1 MNLPMAVYYRDQID
15 FRPSRTP
22 IGGRGLFVSPD
33 WSPSGAS
40 SRGLI
45 HPLVRWGFYGYT
57 FSLPFEYPEREIP
70 VEVHTLTGAVFLL
83 LTLLQPR
90 ICFRSAPR
98 ALYWLGAFL
107 CLYLVRVCFAEHLD
121 DALRQFFNLLQV
133 FFLFWAAYNLL
144 QDRQIAKT
152 VFLSFVAACT
162 LLVIMGRLGLTEAAQ
177 MTMTT
182 DIGRMTMFGQDA
194 NGLASRLALT
204 VVILAGSAFEGHKL
218 RPRYALLILP
228 FLALHFATIEYTG
241 SRGAYLALLIGL
253 AVFGLGGSGFRSRAR
268 VLILTLLVVGLW
280 LGVSYRAGNMWGR
293 LERTLQGGD
302 MSGRE
307 MIYPA
312 AIEMVLEQ
320 PLLGFGPA
328 DNLYEL
334 EDRVNDNR
342 PYRDTHNLVLEL
354 FTSCG
359 IMGAIPYLACIAL
372 CVRAGW
378 KARTGAA
385 GMIPLAMSVTLLAMS
400 MSINMVASKTLW
412 LVLAYAAA
420 VGSSQE

>member
-1 MNLPMAVYYRDQID
+1 
-15 FRPSRTP
+15 
-22 IGGRGLFVSPD
+22 
-33 WSPSGAS
+33 
-40 SRGLI
+40 
-45 HPLVRWGFYGYT
+45 
-57 FSLPFEYPEREIP
+57 
-70 VEVHTLTGAVFLL
+70 
-83 LTLLQPR
+83 
-90 ICFRSAPR
+90 
-98 ALYWLGAFL
+98 
-107 CLYLVRVCFAEHLD
+107 
-121 DALRQFFNLLQV
+121 
-133 FFLFWAAYNLL
+133 
-144 QDRQIAKT
+144 
-152 VFLSFVAACT
+152 
-162 LLVIMGRLGLTEAAQ
+162 
-177 MTMTT
+177 
-182 DIGRMTMFGQDA
+182 
-194 NGLASRLALT
+194 
-204 VVILAGSAFEGHKL
+204 
-218 RPRYALLILP
+218 
-228 FLALHFATIEYTG
+228 
-241 SRGAYLALLIGL
+241 
-253 AVFGLGGSGFRSRAR
+253 
-268 VLILTLLVVGLW
+268 
-280 LGVSYRAGNMWGR
+280 
-293 LERTLQGGD
+293 